1 MVPKQPTNQPTDRRA
16 GHNQPTNKLR
26 RVSENDRKLKK
37 RFRFQL
43 SPCEKQSCSLLCH
56 CKAVRNTLTNTQ
68 VPQTSKTR
76 PHARNNWGTWRGHNN
91 QLWMSLIVVFVT
103 FASTEISLLPLGRVS
118 EGMAYFLR
126 QTSLSSSSVV
136 STRFGVQQKNKIGL
150 KGILWSANQTSLESG
165 STTYMIAYFLC
176 SARTAS
182 CLYALFKFQVRPT
195 IRSFGWCG
203 R

>member
-91 QLWMSLIVVFVT
+91 QL
-103 FASTEISLLPLGRVS
+103 PLMTAKFHSMNPSVS
-118 EGMAYFLR
+118 VRDRAILKIPR
-126 QTSLSSSSVV
+126 SSSRPSRLLNYANLRELNAV
-136 STRFGVQQKNKIGL
+136 SAKC
-150 KGILWSANQTSLESG
+150 SG
-165 STTYMIAYFLC
+165 
-176 SARTAS
+176 
-182 CLYALFKFQVRPT
+182 
-195 IRSFGWCG
+195 
-203 R
+203 

>member
-26 RVSENDRKLKK
+26 RVSENNRKLKK

-56 CKAVRNTLTNTQ
+56 CKAARNTLTDTQ

-91 QLWMSLIVVFVT
+91 QL
-103 FASTEISLLPLGRVS
+103 PLMTAKFHSMNPSVS
-118 EGMAYFLR
+118 VRDRAILKIPR
-126 QTSLSSSSVV
+126 SSSRPSRLLNYANLRELNAV
-136 STRFGVQQKNKIGL
+136 SAKC
-150 KGILWSANQTSLESG
+150 SG
-165 STTYMIAYFLC
+165 
-176 SARTAS
+176 
-182 CLYALFKFQVRPT
+182 
-195 IRSFGWCG
+195 
-203 R
+203 

>member
-91 QLWMSLIVVFVT
+91 QLEQHHLLPCCL
-103 FASTEISLLPLGRVS
+103 ASARCKGVYRKWSLLTAACCQKRSWRASQMWVS
-118 EGMAYFLR
+118 A
-126 QTSLSSSSVV
+126 
-136 STRFGVQQKNKIGL
+136 
-150 KGILWSANQTSLESG
+150 ES
-165 STTYMIAYFLC
+165 
-176 SARTAS
+176 
-182 CLYALFKFQVRPT
+182 
-195 IRSFGWCG
+195 RSGELLAPG
-203 R
+203 

>member
-56 CKAVRNTLTNTQ
+56 CKAARNTLTNTQ

-91 QLWMSLIVVFVT
+91 QLQESRRVAGT
-103 FASTEISLLPLGRVS
+103 TRGR
-118 EGMAYFLR
+118 L
-126 QTSLSSSSVV
+126 Q
-136 STRFGVQQKNKIGL
+136 
-150 KGILWSANQTSLESG
+150 ESRRVAG
-165 STTYMIAYFLC
+165 A
-176 SARTAS
+176 ARTTSRVA
-182 CLYALFKFQVRPT
+182 A
-195 IRSFGWCG
+195 CG
-203 R
+203 RHARVGCSDKQQDFLSRLKVLGMSWKKVFRLSC

>member
-26 RVSENDRKLKK
+26 RVSENNRKLKK

-91 QLWMSLIVVFVT
+91 QTRTTSRV
-103 FASTEISLLPLGRVS
+103 AACGRGRADDFKSRSVWQ
-118 EGMAYFLR
+118 ACPRRLLR
-126 QTSLSSSSVV
+126 QTAGFLEQTESSWHVMEEGFQIKLLDSE
-136 STRFGVQQKNKIGL
+136 KEIG
-150 KGILWSANQTSLESG
+150 
-165 STTYMIAYFLC
+165 
-176 SARTAS
+176 
-182 CLYALFKFQVRPT
+182 
-195 IRSFGWCG
+195 
-203 R
+203 